1 MKAILKIS
9 LLLHLVLTSAGL
21 LCAQSPTQV
30 IIANGGV
37 GGDSNLVR
45 MATWE
50 LGTGN
55 YTVFDSIPAGSVQSV
70 FVWGRDAYVCA
81 DSLLIRYN
89 LDTYQREAAAMI
101 KGVRR
106 VAVWEDKVL
115 ISKGNGSFTDHFEVR
130 YADNLL
136 HCFSVP
142 AIIGNCNG
150 VVVAGDSG
158 YVANPISFVNP
169 TGNMAVIDM
178 RGTALNRIMDMDT
191 MGKFIDQ
198 MYTHQGK
205 IVSTSVVKVNNPQW
219 GFVSLYDISN
229 GTFTH
234 HKVNMPL
241 SQGAGIDNGKLYANF
256 GGNVGGFDLASGQLT
271 DPVVVPGAWKAM
283 VVDSINNRLYLTR
296 SDLQTYGWLISFD
309 YTGTRLDSVETGI
322 APVALAVDYNV
333 TVGNQPS
340 AATGLIHA
348 FPQPFSDRLQV
359 DLRNLK
365 HPARQLQIFDL
376 TGNEVYTT
384 SLNVSDFLTVEL
396 PELAAGVYLLQVN
409 TRSESAILKIVK
421 APR

>member
-1 MKAILKIS
+1 MKAIVKVS
-9 LLLHLVLTSAGL
+9 LLLHLLIASTAL
-21 LCAQSPTQV
+21 LYAQSPSQV

-45 MATWE
+45 MAAWN
-50 LGTGN
+50 LGTGS
-55 YTVFDSIPAGSVQSV
+55 YTVFDSITAGSVQSV
-70 FVWGRDAYVCA
+70 FIWGRDAYVCA

-89 LDTYQREAAAMI
+89 LDTYQREASAMI

-115 ISKGNGSFTDHFEVR
+115 VSKGNGSISDHFEVR
-130 YADNLL
+130 YATNLF

-142 AIIGNCNG
+142 AITGNCNG
-150 VVVAGDSG
+150 VVVVGDTG

-169 TGNMAVIDM
+169 TGNMAVVDM

-198 MYTHQGK
+198 LYAYQGK
-205 IVSTSVVKVNNPQW
+205 IVSTSIVKFNNPQW
-219 GFVSLYDISN
+219 GFISQYDIAN

-241 SQGAGIDNGKLYANF
+241 SQSAGIDNGKLYANF
-256 GGNVGGFDLASGQLT
+256 GGNIGGFDLTSELLT
-271 DPVVVPGAWKAM
+271 DPVVVPGTWAGM
-283 VVDSINNRLYLTR
+283 VVDSVNDRLYLTR
-296 SDLQTYGWLISFD
+296 SDLQTYGWLVEFD
-309 YTGTRLDSVETGI
+309 YNGTRLDSVETGV
-322 APVALAVDYNV
+322 APVAIAVDYNV

-340 AATGLIHA
+340 AETVLIQA
-348 FPQPFSDRLQV
+348 FPQPFSDRLTV

-365 HPARQLQIFDL
+365 HPGRQLQIFDL
-376 TGNEVYTT
+376 TGNQVYST
-384 SLNVSDFLTVEL
+384 SLNGNDFLSLDL
-396 PELAAGVYLLQVN
+396 PELAAGVYLLQVK